1 MSEVETKI
9 ESAPIVAQAPVASQE
24 PAAQAETSQETEKDI
39 NWRKFR
45 EQRELDRKAKEEAI
59 RKAAEKDAEAQA
71 LKAAMESLLNK
82 NQPQQYQ
89 QQEYQEETEE
99 QRINKHVEAAL
110 AKRDQ
115 QYEQQRRQREVEE
128 TPRRLQEAYNDFD
141 QVCSTSNLDYLDYH
155 YPEITAGYKNQPD
168 SFDKWANIYKAVRK
182 FVPNT
187 DSKKDSKKA
196 ESNFQKPQSMSS
208 PGVTHSGNAMPAARL
223 DEKRKADNWA
233 RMQKT
238 LKGIS

>member
-89 QQEYQEETEE
+89 HLPLILLRTFYQFLWL
-99 QRINKHVEAAL
+99 NKHVPS
-110 AKRDQ
+110 Q
-115 QYEQQRRQREVEE
+115 
-128 TPRRLQEAYNDFD
+128 AYLSF
-141 QVCSTSNLDYLDYH
+141 LLH
-155 YPEITAGYKNQPD
+155 YMPI
-168 SFDKWANIYKAVRK
+168 
-182 FVPNT
+182 FVLP
-187 DSKKDSKKA
+187 
-196 ESNFQKPQSMSS
+196 
-208 PGVTHSGNAMPAARL
+208 L
-223 DEKRKADNWA
+223 
-233 RMQKT
+233 
-238 LKGIS
+238 